1 MKRQFLFG
9 TVLAAAMAVGV
20 GAQTPDPAS
29 PQTPPQSPTAQS
41 PTSQTPPASPSM
53 DKQSS
58 KAGQTVTLTGC
69 VERGSA
75 GGATAGTTGA
85 TSPSAG
91 ASQFVLKNV
100 APGGGASSSTAGTS
114 GTTISPSWQNGLNL
128 SAGSEDLDKHVN
140 HKVEIKGKV
149 DTASASATG
158 AASSSDMPTL
168 KISSIKDLADTCS
181 GGGQ

>member
-29 PQTPPQSPTAQS
+29 PQTPPASPTSQS
-41 PTSQTPPASPSM
+41 PTSQTPPSSPSM
-53 DKQSS
+53 GQSS

-100 APGGGASSSTAGTS
+100 AAGGGSSSSTAGTS
-114 GTTISPSWQNGLNL
+114 GTTISPSWQNGLAL

-149 DTASASATG
+149 DTAASATG
-158 AASSSDMPTL
+158 AASSTDMPTL

-181 GGGQ
+181 GGQ

>member
-29 PQTPPQSPTAQS
+29 PQTPPASPTSQS
-41 PTSQTPPASPSM
+41 PTSQTPPSSPSM
-53 DKQSS
+53 DRQSS

-69 VERGSA
+69 VEKGGS

-85 TSPSAG
+85 ASPSAS

-100 APGGGASSSTAGTS
+100 AAGGGSSSSTAGTS

-149 DTASASATG
+149 DAAASATG
-158 AASSSDMPTL
+158 AASSTDMPTL
-168 KISSIKDLADTCS
+168 KVSSIKDLADTCS

>member
-29 PQTPPQSPTAQS
+29 PQTPPQTPTAQS
-41 PTSQTPPASPSM
+41 PTSQTPPASSSM
-53 DKQSS
+53 GS

-69 VERGSA
+69 VERGTA

-100 APGGGASSSTAGTS
+100 APGGGSSSSTAGTS
-114 GTTISPSWQNGLNL
+114 GTTISPSWQNGLAL

-149 DTASASATG
+149 EAASASATG